1 MEKRVLNPKEE
12 GLEENSEVISEELNK
27 SDFTAEKNGSLYN
40 IEVQNLDKDAEY
52 VYMETNDNIY
62 DMKKDEN
69 GRKYSVTINARD
81 YDENNI
87 EFITYKSGV
96 IKKYSLN

>member
-1 MEKRVLNPKEE
+1 ME
-12 GLEENSEVISEELNK
+12 I
-27 SDFTAEKNGSLYN
+27 
-40 IEVQNLDKDAEY
+40 
-52 VYMETNDNIY
+52 NDNIY